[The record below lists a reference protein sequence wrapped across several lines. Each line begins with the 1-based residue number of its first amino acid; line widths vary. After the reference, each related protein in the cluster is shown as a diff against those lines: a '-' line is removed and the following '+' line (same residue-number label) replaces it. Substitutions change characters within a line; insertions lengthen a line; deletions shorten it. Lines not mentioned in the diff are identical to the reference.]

1 MRINYKKFFL
11 LCADAGLSTVDVI
24 RKANCSTCVLANMKN
39 GKDLRSKT
47 VSKIAAALNVKPA
60 ELITE
65 E

>member
-1 MRINYKKFFL
+1 MQINYKKFFL

-24 RKANCSTCVLANMKN
+24 RKAKCSTCVLASMKN

-60 ELITE
+60 DLVTE